1 MKNSKVV
8 NNNIPFL
15 LSPSRNND
23 KKNNKLNTIILS
35 SPKKN
40 IFDFSFNNLSN
51 DAQHSNQEN
60 NKISD
65 NKILFLK
72 KIDMK
77 DLTNKKYLE
86 GIKNIF
92 NDKKSYFNKYYKN
105 LKIVVGKSQNKSQT
119 NLIQKKERKNSPKKQ
134 SSLNRKRDKNLSNT
148 SIFSD
153 SIKHN
158 TKFRR
163 GGIWKLEDN
172 YISDDDL
179 ASIYQ
184 KFKEKEKSNENK
196 KIKRNLKFS
205 NIKDYKKK
213 EFYGILNLQ
222 NLILN
227 KKEERKIEMDEM
239 EKRLLMNTMKS
250 KDELLINQINEYR
263 IKKEEI
269 YEKENKKN
277 NLNKN
282 YRKTPNLKLNINNA
296 DKNLLWLTSLRE
308 YENNKENKIRTKRP
322 NLMKKRCFSS
332 NKILQKDETKSFY
345 SFDKKEAFFNL
356 TDKLNSNIYPRLIP
370 LKLKENEKIRDTLN
384 QVNFISRNTARN
396 KFKDKDDNKK
406 FYKTNIN
413 MFNGLNIQGKKLI
426 DVEIELSKYL
436 EGKRKKIIQFSYGED
451 DIKSKIFAQS
461 SIDNNI
467 DIPQTVKNTAQL
479 HFN

>member
-86 GIKNIF
+86 GIQNIF

-158 TKFRR
+158 TNVF
-163 GGIWKLEDN
+163 I
-172 YISDDDL
+172 
-179 ASIYQ
+179 
-184 KFKEKEKSNENK
+184 
-196 KIKRNLKFS
+196 
-205 NIKDYKKK
+205 
-213 EFYGILNLQ
+213 EF
-222 NLILN
+222 
-227 KKEERKIEMDEM
+227 
-239 EKRLLMNTMKS
+239 
-250 KDELLINQINEYR
+250 
-263 IKKEEI
+263 
-269 YEKENKKN
+269 
-277 NLNKN
+277 
-282 YRKTPNLKLNINNA
+282 
-296 DKNLLWLTSLRE
+296 
-308 YENNKENKIRTKRP
+308 
-322 NLMKKRCFSS
+322 
-332 NKILQKDETKSFY
+332 
-345 SFDKKEAFFNL
+345 
-356 TDKLNSNIYPRLIP
+356 
-370 LKLKENEKIRDTLN
+370 
-384 QVNFISRNTARN
+384 
-396 KFKDKDDNKK
+396 
-406 FYKTNIN
+406 
-413 MFNGLNIQGKKLI
+413 
-426 DVEIELSKYL
+426 
-436 EGKRKKIIQFSYGED
+436 
-451 DIKSKIFAQS
+451 
-461 SIDNNI
+461 
-467 DIPQTVKNTAQL
+467 
-479 HFN
+479 